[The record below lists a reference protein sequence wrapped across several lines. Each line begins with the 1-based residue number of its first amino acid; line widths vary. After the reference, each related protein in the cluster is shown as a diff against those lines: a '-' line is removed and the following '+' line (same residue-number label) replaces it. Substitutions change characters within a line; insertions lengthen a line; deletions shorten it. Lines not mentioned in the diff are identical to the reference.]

1 MSNDKTT
8 QQTRLERW
16 RLLLGRKADPHKE
29 VQLEETAQG
38 MDDVMEALYDSERE
52 GGLGAS
58 SPKVHRWLSDVQ
70 RYFPSSVAQVLQKD
84 AIDRLGIEEILRS
97 EELTEQLQADV
108 HLAST
113 IVALKALI
121 PKKSKESARRLVEKV
136 VRELEKRLK
145 NPMREAIQ
153 GALHRS
159 ARNRRP
165 KWNEIDWHKTIR
177 KNLKHYQQ
185 DLNTIIPEQLIGYGK
200 KGSSLKEVI
209 LLCDQSGSMSESVV
223 YASVFGAILAS
234 LRSIKTHFIAFDT
247 QIADLTA
254 HLDDPVDLLFGTQL
268 GGGTDIAKALSYT
281 LTLVERPA
289 DTIVILLTDLF
300 EGGSI
305 ATTYERVDE
314 LNRMGVQVIC
324 LLALSDEGKPS
335 YDKQV
340 AQVLASKEV
349 PTFACTPDRFP
360 DLMAAAMKGE
370 DVGAFSQ

>member
-1 MSNDKTT
+1 VNINSSND
-8 QQTRLERW
+8 QTRLERW
-16 RLLLGRKADPHKE
+16 RLLLGKKADPPAEIK
-29 VQLEETAQG
+29 LDETSQG

-70 RYFPSSVAQVLQKD
+70 RYFPTSVAKVLQKD
-84 AIDRLGIEEILRS
+84 AIERLGIEEILRS
-97 EELTEQLQADV
+97 EELTEQLEADL
-108 HLAST
+108 HLATT
-113 IVALKALI
+113 IVALKELI

-136 VRELEKRLK
+136 VRELENRLK

-153 GALHRS
+153 GALHR
-159 ARNRRP
+159 AVRNRRP
-165 KWNEIDWHKTIR
+165 KWNEIDWNKTIR
-177 KNLKHYQQ
+177 KNLKHYQA

-234 LRSIKTHFIAFDT
+234 MRSIKTHFIAFDT
-247 QIADLTA
+247 KIADLTEY
-254 HLDDPVDLLFGTQL
+254 LDDPVDLLYGTQL
-268 GGGTDIAKALSYT
+268 GGGTDIAKALGYT
-281 LTLVERPA
+281 MTLVERPT

-305 ATTYERVDE
+305 NTTFERVDE
-314 LNRMGVQVIC
+314 LKRMGVQLIC
-324 LLALSDEGKPS
+324 LLALSDEGKPA

-340 AQVLASKEV
+340 AQVLASKDV
-349 PTFACTPDRFP
+349 PTFACSPDRFP
-360 DLMAAAMKGE
+360 DLMAAAIKGE
-370 DVGAFSQ
+370 EI